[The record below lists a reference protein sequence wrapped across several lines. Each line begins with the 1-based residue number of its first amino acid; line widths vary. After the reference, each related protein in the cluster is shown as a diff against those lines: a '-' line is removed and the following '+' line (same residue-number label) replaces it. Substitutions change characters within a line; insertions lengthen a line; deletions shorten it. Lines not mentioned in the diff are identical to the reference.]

1 MASQHTPSKTPSRRV
16 LGDLTPKAINTPS
29 TPKAYEASEVTR
41 AQSPLKQVTTH
52 TPTNPVGKE
61 NLMTPQTNS
70 NSKKRGIEEVDSAE
84 SVESVKM
91 LARARDEGLSNTGT
105 PLTSDAVQKHTV
117 DNTPYLTRLHATDN
131 SKENNPIGLTDP
143 GSPTERAT
151 PTPSPEPEP
160 LQASQKS
167 NQSFSDLLNYDLCAS
182 QKSEHG
188 ERVAMPTAAPT
199 SAVAEGKRRSRAEQL
214 RTRLKFGLYKIRTNQ
229 VSKRDADIIGPY
241 EARASYSSDAPN
253 ASRSTAMASSGESL
267 GAYRVPNIT
276 VSSPRRDQGPVF
288 VQANL
293 DPFRPISKLGPAPVH
308 FAIPQGNTP
317 ASSRM
322 VPGYVLSSSPPGPHM
337 SNSIAP
343 DQLSSPIRPRNYY
356 QSPSDSRIGMGE
368 HDAERINVREEDP
381 HYRLQRLKQQ
391 QYSLARSV
399 GGVKGDAAE
408 GLLQLMQD
416 SR

>member
-1 MASQHTPSKTPSRRV
+1 MSATTPQRPNMASQHTPSKTPSRRV
-16 LGDLTPKAINTPS
+16 LGDLTSKAINTPS
-29 TPKAYEASEVTR
+29 TPKAYDPAEAAR

-52 TPTNPVGKE
+52 TPTNPIGKE

-70 NSKKRGIEEVDSAE
+70 NSKKRGIEEVEGVE
-84 SVESVKM
+84 SLESVKM
-91 LARARDEGLSNTGT
+91 LARACDESLSSTGT
-105 PLTSDAVQKHTV
+105 RLTTDAVQKYT
-117 DNTPYLTRLHATDN
+117 
-131 SKENNPIGLTDP
+131 ENNPIGLADP

-160 LQASQKS
+160 MQASQKS

-188 ERVAMPTAAPT
+188 ERVAMPAAAPAP
-199 SAVAEGKRRSRAEQL
+199 AVTEGKRRSRAEQL
-214 RTRLKFGLYKIRTNQ
+214 RTRLKFGLYKIKTNQ
-229 VSKRDADIIGPY
+229 VTKRDADIIGPY
-241 EARASYSSDAPN
+241 EARASYPSDALN
-253 ASRSTAMASSGESL
+253 ASRSTAMTSSGESL

-293 DPFRPISKLGPAPVH
+293 DPFRPISKLGPAPVQ
-308 FAIPQGNTP
+308 FAIPQGNMP

-322 VPGYVLSSSPPGPHM
+322 VPGYVLSSSPPGPQLP
-337 SNSIAP
+337 NSVAP
-343 DQLSSPIRPRNYY
+343 DQLSSPIRARNYY
-356 QSPSDSRIGMGE
+356 EPPSESRIQIGE
-368 HDAERINVREEDP
+368 HDADRINLREEDP